1 LRRGEMDLYT
11 DTFGGEYPFK
21 PNYVKI
27 DGYRQHYIDEAPPD
41 NPGAEPIVLLHGNPT
56 WSFLY
61 RKFVNPL
68 VEAGYRVV
76 APDYIGWGR
85 SDKPTDWSFYRLENR
100 IRYFTKFMD
109 LLQLRDITL
118 VMQDWGGPIGLG
130 YAVEHPELIKRL
142 VLMST
147 WAFEWPE
154 GLTLPSFFRVC
165 TEPYLGE
172 ALLMGY
178 NLFIE
183 GFLFTEIKRKER
195 LTPEVM
201 RGYRAPFPDFLSRTA
216 TRVIQDVPFSKDHP
230 SYPTMKRIEER
241 LGRLKVPTLLVWG
254 EEDYLLP
261 VYDIWQKIYPH
272 SELHMVPRA
281 GHFIQEDAPEEV
293 IAIIK
298 DFLTRNR

>member
-1 LRRGEMDLYT
+1 MDIHT

-27 DGYRQHYIDEAPPD
+27 DGYRQHYIDQAPL
-41 NPGAEPIVLLHGNPT
+41 NKPGAEPIVLLHGNPT

-61 RKFVNPL
+61 RKFVPPL
-68 VEAGYRVV
+68 VEAGYRAI

-85 SDKPTDWSFYRLENR
+85 SDKPADFSFYRLENR
-100 IRYFTKFMD
+100 IKYFTKFMD
-109 LLQLRDITL
+109 LLNLKDITL

-142 VLMST
+142 IIMST

-154 GLTLPSFFRVC
+154 KVVLPSFFRVC

-178 NLFIE
+178 NLFI
-183 GFLFTEIKRKER
+183 
-195 LTPEVM
+195 
-201 RGYRAPFPDFLSRTA
+201 ARTA
-216 TRVIQDVPFSKDHP
+216 TRVIQDVPFYKEHP
-230 SYPTMKRIEER
+230 SFGTMKRIEGQ
-241 LGRLKVPTLLVWG
+241 LNKLKVPTLLVWG
-254 EEDYLLP
+254 EDDILLP

-293 IAIIK
+293 VAIIK
-298 DFLTRNR
+298 GFLARNR

>member
-1 LRRGEMDLYT
+1 MDIHT

-27 DGYRQHYIDEAPPD
+27 DGYRQHYIDQAPL
-41 NPGAEPIVLLHGNPT
+41 NKPGAEPIVLLHGNPT

-61 RKFVNPL
+61 RKFVPPL
-68 VEAGYRVV
+68 VEAGYRAI

-85 SDKPTDWSFYRLENR
+85 SDKPADFSFYRLENR
-100 IRYFTKFMD
+100 IKYFTKFMD
-109 LLQLRDITL
+109 LLNLKDITL

-142 VLMST
+142 IIMST

-154 GLTLPSFFRVC
+154 KVVLPSFFRVC

-183 GFLFTEIKRKER
+183 GFFFTEIKRKER

-201 RGYRAPFPDFLSRTA
+201 RGFRAPFPDFLSRTA
-216 TRVIQDVPFSKDHP
+216 TRVIQDVPFYKEHP
-230 SYPTMKRIEER
+230 SFGTMKRIEGQ
-241 LGRLKVPTLLVWG
+241 LNKLKVPTLLVWG
-254 EEDYLLP
+254 EDDILLP

-293 IAIIK
+293 VAIIK
-298 DFLTRNR
+298 GFLARNR